1 MNHAVVTRPESDNNW
16 RTAHMA
22 GPRPFTD
29 TVVALRF
36 GTLNDDLTKAL
47 NELVTVCA
55 DTGKVGEL
63 KLTIKL
69 KPGKGG
75 QIEVFDDI
83 TVKAPK
89 EEKGSSIMFATPDG
103 NLQREDPR
111 QLNIDGLRSVDM
123 ETGELRRVG

>member
-1 MNHAVVTRPESDNNW
+1 
-16 RTAHMA
+16 MA
-22 GPRPFTD
+22 RPFTD
-29 TVVALRF
+29 TLNQLRF
-36 GTLNDDLTKAL
+36 GTLNDDLSAEL
-47 NELVTVCA
+47 NKLVQTVA
-55 DTGKVGEL
+55 NTGKAGEL

-89 EEKGSSIMFATPDG
+89 EERGSSIMFATPEG

-111 QLNIDGLRSVDM
+111 QMQIERLRTVDR
-123 ETGELRRVG
+123 ETGELRKVGT

>member
-1 MNHAVVTRPESDNNW
+1 MS
-16 RTAHMA
+16 

-36 GTLNDDLTKAL
+36 GTLNDDLTKSL
-47 NELVTVCA
+47 NELVAICA

-63 KLTIKL
+63 KLTLKL

-83 TVKAPK
+83 VIKAPK
-89 EEKGSSIMFATPDG
+89 EERGSSIMFATPEG

-111 QLNIDGLRSVDM
+111 QLNIEGLRTVDK

>member
-1 MNHAVVTRPESDNNW
+1 MS
-16 RTAHMA
+16 

-29 TVVALRF
+29 TLVALRF

-47 NELVTVCA
+47 NELTALCA

-83 TVKAPK
+83 VVKAPK
-89 EEKGSSIMFATPDG
+89 EERGSSIMFATPEG

-111 QLNIDGLRSVDM
+111 QMNIDGLRSLDK

>member
-1 MNHAVVTRPESDNNW
+1 M
-16 RTAHMA
+16 

-36 GTLNDDLTKAL
+36 GTLNEDLTKEL
-47 NELVTVCA
+47 NKLVAVCS
-55 DTGKVGEL
+55 DSGKVGEL
-63 KLTIKL
+63 KLTLKL

-75 QIEVFDDI
+75 QIEVFDEI
-83 TVKAPK
+83 VVKAPK
-89 EEKGSSIMFATPDG
+89 DEKGSTIMFATPEN